1 MYRHGIV
8 WDVCRIIWGY
18 KTDRYGNF
26 SIKRQAGSPTPEVLN
41 SVLHDSY
48 PAFEEWDN
56 VLSGLDIKP
65 EWNYYKDGNAWLC
78 KMMFKKKNLGW
89 IGVFDGYFKVSFYFT
104 EKHLNAIVDSDISD
118 TIKEDFYN
126 AKPSGRLLPMTV
138 AVTDKEKLKEVLPVL
153 LFKKNL
159 K

>member
-1 MYRHGIV
+1 MGCLQNKYR
-8 WDVCRIIWGY
+8 DT
-18 KTDRYGNF
+18 KLTDME
-26 SIKRQAGSPTPEVLN
+26 ILALKDKHVLPTPEVLN

-104 EKHLNAIVDSDISD
+104 GKHLNAIVDSDISD
-118 TIKEDFYN
+118 IIKEDFYN

>member
-1 MYRHGIV
+1 
-8 WDVCRIIWGY
+8 
-18 KTDRYGNF
+18 
-26 SIKRQAGSPTPEVLN
+26 
-41 SVLHDSY
+41 
-48 PAFEEWDN
+48 
-56 VLSGLDIKP
+56 
-65 EWNYYKDGNAWLC
+65 
-78 KMMFKKKNLGW
+78 MMFKKKNLGW

-118 TIKEDFYN
+118 IIKEDFYN

-153 LFKKNL
+153 LFKKNP